1 MFRPVRLI
9 HPPVTE
15 LIRSQCSF
23 NNRSIS
29 MVFTED
35 QTLTSFIGALMPKV
49 FLIIMGATLLIASA
63 IYSSPQTQ
71 AQSSADK
78 NTAAVHAGQ
87 DIYTHK
93 CLQCHSVNEGEV
105 RLGPSLYG
113 EMRKPN
119 PKKSAS
125 AVRTILENGKGKM
138 PSFQDKLT
146 KQDIDNLLAYL
157 RTL

>member
-1 MFRPVRLI
+1 
-9 HPPVTE
+9 
-15 LIRSQCSF
+15 
-23 NNRSIS
+23 
-29 MVFTED
+29 
-35 QTLTSFIGALMPKV
+35 MPKA
-49 FLIIMGATLLIASA
+49 FLIIMGVALMIASA
-63 IYSSPQTQ
+63 ICSSPQTQ

-93 CLQCHSVNEGEV
+93 CFQCHSVNEGEV

-113 EMRKPN
+113 EMKKPN
-119 PKKSAS
+119 PKRSATE
-125 AVRTILENGKGKM
+125 VRAILENGKGKM

>member
-1 MFRPVRLI
+1 
-9 HPPVTE
+9 
-15 LIRSQCSF
+15 
-23 NNRSIS
+23 

-35 QTLTSFIGALMPKV
+35 QILTSFIGVLMPKV
-49 FLIIMGATLLIASA
+49 FLIIMGAALLITLA
-63 IYSSPQTQ
+63 ICSSPRTQ

-78 NTAAVHAGQ
+78 NIAAIHAGQ

-93 CLQCHSVNEGEV
+93 CLQCHSVNDGEV
-105 RLGPSLYG
+105 RFGPSLYG

-125 AVRTILENGKGKM
+125 EVRTIIENGKGKM
-138 PSFQDKLT
+138 PSFQEKLT
-146 KQDIDNLLAYL
+146 KQDIDNLLTYL

>member
-1 MFRPVRLI
+1 
-9 HPPVTE
+9 
-15 LIRSQCSF
+15 
-23 NNRSIS
+23 
-29 MVFTED
+29 
-35 QTLTSFIGALMPKV
+35 MPKA
-49 FLIIMGATLLIASA
+49 FLITVGAALLIVLAVCT
-63 IYSSPQTQ
+63 PPRTQ
-71 AQSSADK
+71 AQSSSNK

-87 DIYTHK
+87 DIFAHN

-119 PKKSAS
+119 PKKSAPEI
-125 AVRTILENGKGKM
+125 RTILENGKGKM
-138 PSFQDKLT
+138 PSFQDKLM

>member
-1 MFRPVRLI
+1 
-9 HPPVTE
+9 
-15 LIRSQCSF
+15 
-23 NNRSIS
+23 
-29 MVFTED
+29 MVFTKG
-35 QTLTSFIGALMPKV
+35 QTVTSLVGALMPKA
-49 FLIIMGATLLIASA
+49 FLITMGAAFLIASLNC
-63 IYSSPQTQ
+63 SSPTTQ
-71 AQSSADK
+71 AQSNADR

-105 RLGPSLYG
+105 RFGPSLYG

-119 PKKSAS
+119 PKKSS
-125 AVRTILENGKGKM
+125 SEVRSILENGKGKM

-146 KQDIDNLLAYL
+146 KEDIDNLLAYL

>member
-1 MFRPVRLI
+1 
-9 HPPVTE
+9 
-15 LIRSQCSF
+15 
-23 NNRSIS
+23 
-29 MVFTED
+29 MVFTEG
-35 QTLTSFIGALMPKV
+35 QTLTSFIGALMPKI
-49 FLIIMGATLLIASA
+49 FLIIMGAALLIASA
-63 IYSSPQTQ
+63 IGSSPQTR
-71 AQSSADK
+71 AQSSTDK
-78 NTAAVHAGQ
+78 NTAAVRAGQ

-93 CLQCHSVNEGEV
+93 CLQCHSINEGEV

-125 AVRTILENGKGKM
+125 EVRTILENGKGKM

>member
-1 MFRPVRLI
+1 
-9 HPPVTE
+9 
-15 LIRSQCSF
+15 
-23 NNRSIS
+23 
-29 MVFTED
+29 
-35 QTLTSFIGALMPKV
+35 MPKV
-49 FLIIMGATLLIASA
+49 FLITMGAALLIAST
-63 IYSSPQTQ
+63 ICSSPRTQ

-78 NTAAVHAGQ
+78 NLAAVHAGQ

-119 PKKSAS
+119 PKKSATE
-125 AVRTILENGKGKM
+125 VRTILQNGKGKM
-138 PSFQDKLT
+138 PSFQEKLT
-146 KQDIDNLLAYL
+146 KQDINNLLTYL

>member
-1 MFRPVRLI
+1 
-9 HPPVTE
+9 
-15 LIRSQCSF
+15 
-23 NNRSIS
+23 

-35 QTLTSFIGALMPKV
+35 QILTSFIGALMPKV
-49 FLIIMGATLLIASA
+49 FLIVMGTALLIASA
-63 IYSSPQTQ
+63 VCASPRTQ

-87 DIYTHK
+87 DIYTRK

-113 EMRKPN
+113 EMRKPK

-125 AVRTILENGKGKM
+125 EVRTILENGKGKM